1 MNLFATLFFSVAING
16 SMVTKPHIVCRN
28 PGTWVF
34 NSSMV
39 EVSEAVSE
47 FRVDI
52 KSEKAAVPPRF
63 KVEFSVPQKGEHHVW
78 TARMTRSGHSGI
90 CVDWEKLCRSNIA
103 FSLPL
108 AVAKD
113 CTDRNRLTVA
123 ASEAKRDV
131 DFGIR
136 LREEG
141 CLIKVDFDFF
151 ITPEAE
157 SNAYSVKILIDQ
169 RDIFWGDAV
178 RHATDWI
185 AKSNG
190 YKPAVSP
197 KSAFKPLY
205 STWYQF
211 HQDVTAEKIEKEAAI
226 AASLGIKSLIV
237 DDGWQTDDTSRGYAY
252 CGDWQASRRR
262 FPDMAEHIKK
272 VQAMGLKYMIWYSV
286 PMVGEKS
293 ENFKRFHG
301 KYLYFNKRYRAGVL
315 DPRFPEVRE
324 FLASLYENA
333 QKEWNVDGFKF
344 DFIDSFAIA
353 GKDPAIEQEYRGRD
367 FRVIPDAVNVLLAE
381 IVRRLRKNNPDVLIE
396 FRQNYMGPVIT
407 QYGNII
413 RAADCPG
420 DRQANRIRIADLR
433 LTSAKAAVHSDMLEW
448 NVAMTAE
455 EASGTV
461 ISSIFGVIQYS
472 MMLSELPKDHLRMV
486 KHWIDFCSK
495 HEEALYHGKFYG
507 YSPECGY
514 PQLCSEDD
522 NEKIIG
528 VYGND
533 YVVNLGLSKKQAIIL
548 NGTGKDGLCIET
560 EMGKECDVYDTFGGK
575 VTRCKVPSG
584 ITRVS
589 VPIGGYVILK
599 NQGTHPSEK

>member
-1 MNLFATLFFSVAING
+1 
-16 SMVTKPHIVCRN
+16 
-28 PGTWVF
+28 
-34 NSSMV
+34 
-39 EVSEAVSE
+39 
-47 FRVDI
+47 
-52 KSEKAAVPPRF
+52 
-63 KVEFSVPQKGEHHVW
+63 
-78 TARMTRSGHSGI
+78 
-90 CVDWEKLCRSNIA
+90 
-103 FSLPL
+103 
-108 AVAKD
+108 
-113 CTDRNRLTVA
+113 
-123 ASEAKRDV
+123 
-131 DFGIR
+131 
-136 LREEG
+136 
-141 CLIKVDFDFF
+141 
-151 ITPEAE
+151 
-157 SNAYSVKILIDQ
+157 
-169 RDIFWGDAV
+169 
-178 RHATDWI
+178 
-185 AKSNG
+185 
-190 YKPAVSP
+190 
-197 KSAFKPLY
+197 
-205 STWYQF
+205 
-211 HQDVTAEKIEKEAAI
+211 
-226 AASLGIKSLIV
+226 
-237 DDGWQTDDTSRGYAY
+237 
-252 CGDWQASRRR
+252 
-262 FPDMAEHIKK
+262 
-272 VQAMGLKYMIWYSV
+272 
-286 PMVGEKS
+286 MVGEKS

-396 FRQNYMGPVIT
+396 FRQNYMVPVIT

-455 EASGTV
+455 EAAGTV
-461 ISSIFGVIQYS
+461 ISSIFGVVQYS
-472 MMLSELPKDHLRMV
+472 MMLSELPNDHLRMV

-514 PQLCSEDD
+514 LQLCSEDD

-560 EMGKECDVYDTFGGK
+560 EMGKECEVYDTFGGK

-599 NQGTHPSEK
+599 NQGTRTPSKTRLD